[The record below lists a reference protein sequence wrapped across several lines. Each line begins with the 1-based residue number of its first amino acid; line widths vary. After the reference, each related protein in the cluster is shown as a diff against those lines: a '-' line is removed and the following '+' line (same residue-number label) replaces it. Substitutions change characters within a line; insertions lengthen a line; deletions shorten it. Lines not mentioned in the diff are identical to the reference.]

1 MAGAPTFPPNL
12 IRRAGLPIGC
22 ILFTRTP
29 DMDYPAPLARLIDEL
44 QRLPGIGP
52 KSAQRIAFH
61 LLKTTGDETQRLA
74 AAVEELKVSI
84 RTCVR
89 CHAFT
94 DREVCTTCSDPA
106 RSDRV
111 VCVVEE
117 PHNLMAIERTRDFRG
132 RYHVLHGA
140 LSPLQGI
147 GPDELR
153 LSGLLERVHAGGLEE
168 VILATS
174 PTVEGEATAVYLA
187 RILKPLGVKV
197 TRIAMGIPVG
207 SDLDWADE
215 VTMAKALEGRREY

>member
-1 MAGAPTFPPNL
+1 VEH
-12 IRRAGLPIGC
+12 
-22 ILFTRTP
+22 
-29 DMDYPAPLARLIDEL
+29 PAPLARLIDEL

-61 LLKTTGDETQRLA
+61 LLKGTQAEAERLSQ
-74 AAVEELKVSI
+74 AVAELLGSI
-84 RTCVR
+84 QICAR
-89 CHAFT
+89 CNAFT
-94 DREVCTTCSDPA
+94 DLEICATCTDPA

-117 PHNLMAIERTRDFRG
+117 PYNLQTIERTRDFRG

-153 LSGLLERVHAGGLEE
+153 VRGLLDRVRGGAVEE

-187 RILKPLGVKV
+187 RILKPLAVKV